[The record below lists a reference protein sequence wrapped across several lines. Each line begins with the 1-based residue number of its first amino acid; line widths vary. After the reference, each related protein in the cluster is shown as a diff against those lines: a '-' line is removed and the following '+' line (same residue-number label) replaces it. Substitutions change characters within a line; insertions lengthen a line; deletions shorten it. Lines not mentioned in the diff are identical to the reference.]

1 MEIIFIGIAAILGF
15 LLLLRVIGWL
25 LFFFEEYILPLLIW
39 AGLGSFAFWLI
50 MFIFGV
56 KEILGCS
63 TMITGAVIGLILG
76 IWIIYFSDSDHGGG
90 WNNDDYSGNGGT
102 TLDDIYNKLDNLK

>member
-1 MEIIFIGIAAILGF
+1 MEIIFMGIAVILGF
-15 LLLLRVIGWL
+15 LLLLRIIGVL
-25 LFFFEEYILPLLIW
+25 LGFFTEFILPLLMW

-63 TMITGAVIGLILG
+63 TMIIGAVIGFILG
-76 IWIIYFSDSDHGGG
+76 VWITYFSDSDHWSGG
-90 WNNDDYSGNGGT
+90 NDDDYSGNSGA
-102 TLDDIYNKLDNLK
+102 TLDDIYNKLDNLR

>member
-1 MEIIFIGIAAILGF
+1 MAF
-15 LLLLRVIGWL
+15 V
-25 LFFFEEYILPLLIW
+25 FFEEYVLPLLIW

-63 TMITGAVIGLILG
+63 TMIIGAVIGL
-76 IWIIYFSDSDHGGG
+76 Y
-90 WNNDDYSGNGGT
+90 
-102 TLDDIYNKLDNLK
+102 

>member
-1 MEIIFIGIAAILGF
+1 M
-15 LLLLRVIGWL
+15 
-25 LFFFEEYILPLLIW
+25 LIW

-63 TMITGAVIGLILG
+63 TMIIGAVIGLILG
-76 IWIIYFSDSDHGGG
+76 IWIIYSDSDHGGG